1 MNNVLIDSSRFCLIG
16 KIKGLAVES
25 KRARNRL
32 LKSKS
37 DKAVWSLQQR
47 KRIVGIDVRHHL
59 LAYAFLR
66 GAEYISIEKKCREDN
81 LPNVTTI
88 LDIVLLHIPN
98 VPKQW
103 EEQYKSK
110 IEKWLLDK

>member
-1 MNNVLIDSSRFCLIG
+1 MRNVLLGSDSKFCLIG

-32 LKSKS
+32 LKSTS
-37 DKAVWSLQQR
+37 DKAICRLAYR

-66 GAEYISIEKKCREDN
+66 GESYSSLEKKCRSDN
-81 LPNVTTI
+81 KPKASLILEIAKQHVPYFSGSLENVE
-88 LDIVLLHIPN
+88 
-98 VPKQW
+98 QW
-103 EEQYKSK
+103 LTGEV
-110 IEKWLLDK
+110 I